1 MTNKHPADRVLAPR
15 KTVNFRITLQIWW
28 LKMPLAVGKC
38 ALAGNVPGDQRG
50 QVFLP
55 KESVG
60 LKLELSSEGRYALR
74 TLVYLAQVSE
84 RVTADRISAE
94 AHIPRRLLARILAKL
109 SHAGLVESEQ
119 GRGGGSRLARPAN
132 KITLREAVETV
143 EGPFGVAR
151 CIMENRAC
159 GQGAP
164 CTLHEAWKEG
174 QQAILEHLGTQT
186 IKEFISR
193 TASDKLPRA

>member
-1 MTNKHPADRVLAPR
+1 MFLGDRS
-15 KTVNFRITLQIWW
+15 
-28 LKMPLAVGKC
+28 
-38 ALAGNVPGDQRG
+38 G
-50 QVFLP
+50 QVFPP

-74 TLVYLAQVSE
+74 ALVYLARVGE
-84 RVTADRISAE
+84 RVTADRISTE

-109 SHAGLVESEQ
+109 SHAGLVETEQ

-151 CIMENRAC
+151 CIMEDRAC
-159 GQGAP
+159 GEGAP
-164 CTLHEAWKEG
+164 CALHEAWEEG
-174 QQAILEHLGTQT
+174 QRAILEYLDDQT
-186 IKEFISR
+186 LQDFVAQSP
-193 TASDKLPRA
+193 T